1 MKNKSIKTLEFN
13 KITEILST
21 HCVSKQGKKRAL
33 RLLPSDSSYE
43 IRRMLEQVDEG
54 MKIVLRNGRIP
65 MAEIYDVTDAIKRAE
80 IQSVLSME
88 ELLYIGKN
96 EKLASEIRNYFFEDV
111 RECEDC
117 RLLSEQIELLSPCSN
132 LHKSILKKIISPTEM
147 VDNASREL
155 HRIRREIQIKNNR
168 IKEKLNHIITSG
180 AHQKHLQD
188 HIVTIRNNRYV
199 VPVKLEYRQAI
210 PGIVQ
215 DQSSTGA
222 TLYIEPASVVN
233 LNNDLKMLDME
244 EEKEI
249 YRILKELSNEVAM
262 YAMVLKNNIEIMT
275 DFDFIFGK
283 VNYALAINA
292 IRPEIKEGEGIAFY
306 QASHP
311 LIDSKEVVKSDIYLN
326 KNIKTMVVTGPNTG
340 GKTVTLKTIGL
351 LSLMVQAGLFIP
363 VQTGSYTR
371 IFDHILADIGD
382 EQSIE
387 QSLSTF
393 SSHMKNI
400 VEILEIATRN
410 SLVLFDELGAG
421 TDPTEGAALAMAI
434 LNSLYSRKVTTV
446 ATTHYTEL
454 KEYALTKEGVEN
466 ASVEFD
472 VETLMP
478 TYRLLIGIPG
488 KSNAFEIS
496 KRLGLKEEVIDSARE
511 MIDYQTIRFED
522 TLKAIE
528 EQRKTTEENYML
540 SQRVKEEAEKQQ
552 QQLEKIETELETK
565 RETMLEKAREEAQQ
579 LVEDAKKET
588 DALYKEIQ
596 ALRNRSLSDKSIN
609 QQIEK
614 MRRDVRKKEEKL
626 QSGQKQVQSKNSGV
640 KITDLKPGMDITLL
654 DVNRKASVIKIL
666 PKENKVMVQAGIM
679 RMKTDLNN
687 IRIEKPAQQVKPQK
701 GSKYKKN
708 YARYISTKL
717 DLRGKNKEEAIDL
730 TEKYLD
736 DVVMAGLHEVQIVHG
751 KGEGILSRAI
761 QEYLKNH
768 RQVESFAFGKPQEGG
783 TGVTIVKL

>member
-1 MKNKSIKTLEFN
+1 
-13 KITEILST
+13 
-21 HCVSKQGKKRAL
+21 
-33 RLLPSDSSYE
+33 
-43 IRRMLEQVDEG
+43 
-54 MKIVLRNGRIP
+54 
-65 MAEIYDVTDAIKRAE
+65 
-80 IQSVLSME
+80 
-88 ELLYIGKN
+88 
-96 EKLASEIRNYFFEDV
+96 
-111 RECEDC
+111 
-117 RLLSEQIELLSPCSN
+117 
-132 LHKSILKKIISPTEM
+132 
-147 VDNASREL
+147 
-155 HRIRREIQIKNNR
+155 
-168 IKEKLNHIITSG
+168 
-180 AHQKHLQD
+180 LQD

-222 TLYIEPASVVN
+222 TLYIEPAAVVN
-233 LNNDLKMLDME
+233 LNNELKMLAME

-262 YAMVLKNNIEIMT
+262 YAMVLKNNIETMT

-292 IRPEIKEGEGIAFY
+292 VRPEIKEGDGIAFY
-306 QASHP
+306 QAAHP
-311 LIDSKEVVKSDIYLN
+311 LIDCKEVVKSDIYIE

-434 LNSLYSRKVTTV
+434 LNSLYGRNVTTV

-496 KRLGLKEEVIDSARE
+496 KRLGLKEEVIGSARE

-552 QQLEKIETELETK
+552 QQLEKIETELDTK
-565 RETMLEKAREEAQQ
+565 KEALLEKAREEAQQ

-614 MRRDVRKKEEKL
+614 MRRDVRQKEEKL
-626 QSGQKQVQSKNSGV
+626 QCRHKQVRSKNSGV
-640 KITDLKPGMDITLL
+640 KMTDLKPGMDITLL

-708 YARYISTKL
+708 YARDISTKL

-736 DVVMAGLHEVQIVHG
+736 DAVMAGLHEVQIVHG